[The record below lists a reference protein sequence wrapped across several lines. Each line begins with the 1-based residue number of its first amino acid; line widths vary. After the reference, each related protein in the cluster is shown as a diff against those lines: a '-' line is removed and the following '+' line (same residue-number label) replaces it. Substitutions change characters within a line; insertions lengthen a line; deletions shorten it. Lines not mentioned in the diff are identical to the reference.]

1 MAKFDPSKPFG
12 EIQGLHAARY
22 VQDDKYFDAAGNELE
37 EDGSRKKTAGKAPVD
52 PKLVAAATGKKGKA
66 PVDPKLVAAATGKK
80 GKAAAAPAAV
90 PAAVP
95 GDADAQLQA
104 QLGSDGAFQ

>member
-66 PVDPKLVAAATGKK
+66 
-80 GKAAAAPAAV
+80 AAAPAAV

>member
-37 EDGSRKKTAGKAPVD
+37 EDGSPKKTAGKAPVD

-66 PVDPKLVAAATGKK
+66 
-80 GKAAAAPAAV
+80 AAAPD
-90 PAAVP
+90 AVP

-104 QLGSDGAFQ
+104 QLGSDEALQ